1 MNNVIA
7 RMQSVNDKAVWVA
20 FVISTAILMLAIA
33 GGLDSVVPGAHDVF
47 HEARHAA
54 GIPCH

>member
-7 RMQSVNDKAVWVA
+7 QTRSVNRKAVWAA
-20 FVISTAILMLAIA
+20 FAIAAAILMLAIA
-33 GGLDSVVPGAHDVF
+33 GGLDSVIPAAHDIF